1 MNYSSSTLVAKSG
14 EIYDTNMTPI
24 AVSSRVYILIID
36 PKVIMETEAIE
47 GRKGTLE
54 TTVKAIA
61 QCFDLDEAALTDTIT
76 QSADKN
82 YIRYVPEGW
91 TSKKY
96 LVTESQKEAFDALEE
111 KVNSTEKK
119 KETKTTE
126 AQSVQE
132 TEGTSSADEEFESP
146 EGAKIV
152 GVWFET
158 EYQRY
163 YPYGNLASKVI
174 GFTTKDSSEGICRVC
189 HCRRPGPYRGGR
201 EACPG
206 LLGGSR
212 PSGAGGR
219 RRPSGVPPE
228 RGKGS
233 GGRGAFAGERF
244 Q

>member
-1 MNYSSSTLVAKSG
+1 MKNQIKNKDKDNASAVKKRNVKKKKPAKKIYRTNAKKDTGKLANRINSRMRLVAGLVAFCMAALVVYIGIRAALTNEVYERKALSQMNYSSSTLVAKSG

-24 AVSSRVYILIID
+24 AVSNRVYILIID

-91 TSKKY
+91 TSKNILLQK
-96 LVTESQKEAFDALEE
+96 SQKEAFDALEE
-111 KVNSTEKK
+111 KVNCTEKK

-146 EGAKIV
+146 EGAKDC
-152 GVWFET
+152 W
-158 EYQRY
+158 
-163 YPYGNLASKVI
+163 
-174 GFTTKDSSEGICRVC
+174 RV
-189 HCRRPGPYRGGR
+189 
-201 EACPG
+201 
-206 LLGGSR
+206 
-212 PSGAGGR
+212 
-219 RRPSGVPPE
+219 V
-228 RGKGS
+228 
-233 GGRGAFAGERF
+233 
-244 Q
+244 